1 MLAKVTVAEAANA
14 VADAPDRIRLEFI
27 APFVEAAARVLTQ
40 ECGESV
46 SKGQLF
52 RVRSPQTSNEVSAL
66 IAITGGL
73 SGLVIYTMSE
83 ATACGFA
90 SRMMGETVEEFDAM
104 AQSAVAELANMI
116 TGQASIGLEKNGYS
130 TDMSPPVLF
139 RTVTLASATESM
151 KGRSFSTMATTC
163 WTTRK
168 KPIPTEI
175 ATAVLRVA
183 MPRPKPTSE

>member
-14 VADAPDRIRLEFI
+14 VADAPDRIRLELI

-40 ECGESV
+40 ECGETV

-73 SGLVIYTMSE
+73 GGLVIYTMSE

-90 SRMMGETVEEFDAM
+90 SRMMGEEVTEFDAM

-116 TGQASIGLEKNGYS
+116 TGQASIGLERTGYS
-130 TDMSPPVLF
+130 TDMSPPVL
-139 RTVTLASATESM
+139 LIGHGAS
-151 KGRSFSTMATTC
+151 
-163 WTTRK
+163 
-168 KPIPTEI
+168 I
-175 ATAVLRVA
+175 ATFNLTRLVVPLVVSFGEFAIDISVKESA
-183 MPRPKPTSE
+183 